1 MRQLEDRVAII
12 TGAGAGADGIGRQC
26 GIAFAGVGAQDI
38 SPLMCFTCVLL
49 SLSDNL

>member
-12 TGAGAGADGIGRQC
+12 TGAGADGIGRQC